1 VHITIRSAIHVGVVG
16 VVIIIIGG
24 ALLPPVSQ
32 QYCVPPPTEVPWLQA
47 SDELTCVG
55 VSLPVHEK
63 PIEAPVQP
71 TTLESAAHPGTDD
84 VSTQQ

>member
-1 VHITIRSAIHVGVVG
+1 VAQQNRVALPLGVPE
-16 VVIIIIGG
+16 
-24 ALLPPVSQ
+24 LH
-32 QYCVPPPTEVPWLQA
+32 TR
-47 SDELTCVG
+47 DESLCCG
-55 VSLPVHEK
+55 SKLPVHEK